1 VPFCFWKKEKGGVR
15 VVYLI
20 DLLDILR
27 ESPFFVEVGKRELL
41 HHISEVCDVDYDCVG
56 EVFVCR

>member
-1 VPFCFWKKEKGGVR
+1 M
-15 VVYLI
+15 VYLI

-41 HHISEVCDVDYDCVG
+41 QHISEVCDVDYDYVV